1 MVLMTMMLAGCSTSK
16 PRQSQTITPSE
27 KSQGSKMTFAERFDT
42 IVDQYKDYNC
52 FTAQFKLSVN
62 APQQIS
68 FSGRAYIERNK
79 SIYLSLRK
87 FGMEVARLYVANDSL
102 VAVDRFNKRYVAE
115 SLKDVLANCPIT
127 IGNIQSL
134 LIGQVFEPGDN
145 KPRASHFD
153 IDRQSENSQWIAL
166 PKGMPAG
173 LEAGYVFSDETDS
186 LLAFA
191 VKGGATIFLTRYL
204 EYYSSPVGPL
214 SGDVDIRVQGIKIPL
229 EITIDWTWNGSVW
242 NKPSEM
248 KQFVTP
254 DRGYQ
259 QIAAG
264 DLLKLLK
271 WTDGPTDCNHYHNI
285 FACCCGASRWC

>member
-1 MVLMTMMLAGCSTSK
+1 MRAVCEKISELTLVMLLMTMLLAGCRTSK
-16 PRQSQTITPSE
+16 PQKSLPVTPSE
-27 KSQGSKMTFAERFDT
+27 KSEVQNMTFAERFDT
-42 IVDQYKDYNC
+42 IVGQYNDYNC

-87 FGMEVARLYVANDSL
+87 FGMEVARLYVTNDSL

-115 SLKDVLANCPIT
+115 SLNDVLVHCPIT

-134 LIGQVFEPGDN
+134 LTGQVFEPGDK

-153 IDRQSENSQWIAL
+153 IDRQSENGQWIAL
-166 PKGMPAG
+166 PKDLPSGF
-173 LEAGYVFSDETDS
+173 EAGYVFSDEADR

-191 VKGGATIFLTRYL
+191 VKSESTVFLTRYL
-204 EYYSSPVGPL
+204 DYVTSPVGSL
-214 SGDVDIRVQGIKIPL
+214 AGDVDIRVQGIKIPL
-229 EITIDWTWNGSVW
+229 EITIDWIWNGSVW

-248 KQFVTP
+248 KQFVYP

-259 QIAAG
+259 RIAAG

-271 WTDGPTDCNHYHNI
+271 
-285 FACCCGASRWC
+285 